1 MLCFETEAL
10 SLQSAVAL
18 FGSQHLD
25 CLFHFIHGTHPG
37 RTGRT
42 TQIANIMR
50 VILLTLMLF
59 VATASSATAK
69 DHIIKYKFDLITK
82 NLKNLGEPKGDFEIV
97 VKLRTGK
104 KSVDNPFTEALLRE
118 AATPHL
124 VAAKNWIEQE
134 LIAFDLAVTEAK
146 KAKALSQD
154 ALNDRIKALNKVYQ
168 AIIKQLQLE
177 TKLTIKQTWAELQKQ
192 NKDLSD
198 WKIDTWADVL
208 KGTISVTR
216 GVLGAAESSG
226 LTLAKDIV
234 DITEDVVSVV
244 GALQKLMQSEEKVR
258 KALKSAIDAIAKPT
272 AKPSKKQKLAQVFG
286 SSPLSTLKST
296 LKTYENKWTAK
307 RKTNESLSLRLDALL
322 AKQEALTDR
331 TKREKVQKM
340 TTRCLELIEKNNTAR
355 EQGASLVDTAKELVE
370 LASKQKLMPDDVN
383 MERARGIIGKFKK
396 AYDLYNDLTDPL
408 GKAIDLAID
417 AGAEGLKALKAK

>member
-1 MLCFETEAL
+1 
-10 SLQSAVAL
+10 
-18 FGSQHLD
+18 
-25 CLFHFIHGTHPG
+25 
-37 RTGRT
+37 
-42 TQIANIMR
+42 
-50 VILLTLMLF
+50 MLF

-69 DHIIKYKFDLITK
+69 DHIIKYKFNLITK

-104 KSVDNPFTEALLRE
+104 KSVDSPLTEALLRE

-154 ALNDRIKALNKVYQ
+154 ALNDRVTALNKVYQ

-177 TKLTIKQTWAELQKQ
+177 TKLTIKQTWVALQRE
-192 NKDLSD
+192 DDAYRD
-198 WKIDTWADVL
+198 WTIEVSADGV
-208 KGTISVTR
+208 KGAISIAR
-216 GVLGAAESSG
+216 GVLGATASSG
-226 LTLAKDIV
+226 LTLAKDIF

-244 GALQKLMQSEEKVR
+244 RAMKDLAQSEKNAR
-258 KALKSAIDAIAKPT
+258 KALKSAIDAIANSAVKT
-272 AKPSKKQKLAQVFG
+272 SKKQKLAQDFG
-286 SSPLSTLKST
+286 SSPLSTVKSK
-296 LKTYENKWTAK
+296 LKTYEMKSTKK
-307 RKTNESLSLRLDALL
+307 RQKSESLALRLKALSEMQ
-322 AKQEALTDR
+322 KTLTDE
-331 TKREKVQKM
+331 TKREKVERM
-340 TTRCLELIEKNNTAR
+340 TVRYLDLIAENNKAR
-355 EQGASLVDTAKELVE
+355 KQGANLIDTANELVE

-383 MERARGIIGKFKK
+383 LERARGIIGKFKK